1 MNHRPWT
8 CIHCCREVYMD
19 ATFYIAAGIAV
30 ISTVLMLTS
39 LNLVHALLYLIV
51 SLLAVSVDF
60 FVLGAQFVAALEA
73 IVYAG
78 AIMVLFLFVVMMLNI
93 GRHLAETERAW
104 LTPGIWKGPA
114 FLAAILILE
123 VAYLA
128 RGSLAGLGTDATGP
142 KEVGIALFGPY
153 MIGVELASMLLLAG
167 LVGAYHLGLRKTEQP
182 EIQHDAGTHEGRADA
197 GGDLVLA
204 GTDRSARTT

>member
-1 MNHRPWT
+1 M
-8 CIHCCREVYMD
+8 E
-19 ATFYIAAGIAV
+19 ATFYIAGAVAV
-30 ISTVLMLTS
+30 ISTVLMLTR

-51 SLLAVSVDF
+51 SLLAVSVVF
-60 FVLGAQFVAALEA
+60 FVLGAPFAAALEA

-78 AIMVLFLFVVMMLNI
+78 AIMVLFLFVVMILNI
-93 GRHLAETERAW
+93 GRQAAETERQW
-104 LTPGIWKGPA
+104 LTPGIWTGPV
-114 FLAAILILE
+114 ILSGVLIIE
-123 VAYLA
+123 VLYLA
-128 RGSLAGLGTDATGP
+128 RGASAGMGTGVAGP

-182 EIQHDAGTHEGRADA
+182 EIQRDTANHERRADT

-204 GTDRSARTT
+204 GTDRSARTA

>member
-1 MNHRPWT
+1 MGG
-8 CIHCCREVYMD
+8 
-19 ATFYIAAGIAV
+19 TFYIAGGIAV
-30 ISTVLMLTS
+30 VSTLLMLTR

-60 FVLGAQFVAALEA
+60 FVLGAPFVAALEA

-104 LTPGIWKGPA
+104 LTPGIWTGPVI
-114 FLAAILILE
+114 LAAILILE
-123 VAYLA
+123 VLYLA
-128 RGSLAGLGTDATGP
+128 RGSSAGLGAGATGP

-153 MIGVELASMLLLAG
+153 MIGVELASLLLLAG

>member
-1 MNHRPWT
+1 MNRRPWT
-8 CIHCCREVYMD
+8 CIHCCLEAYMD
-19 ATFYIAAGIAV
+19 ATFYIAGGIAV
-30 ISTVLMLTS
+30 VSTALMLTR

-60 FVLGAQFVAALEA
+60 FVLGAPFVAALEA

-93 GRHLAETERAW
+93 GRHLAETEKEW
-104 LTPGIWKGPA
+104 LTPGIWTGPV

-123 VAYLA
+123 VGYLA
-128 RGSLAGLGTDATGP
+128 RGASAGLGTGATGP

-167 LVGAYHLGLRKTEQP
+167 LVGAYHVGLRRTEQP

-204 GTDRSARTT
+204 GTDRSARAT

>member
-1 MNHRPWT
+1 
-8 CIHCCREVYMD
+8 MD
-19 ATFYIAAGIAV
+19 ATFYIAGGIAIV
-30 ISTVLMLTS
+30 STALMVTR

-60 FVLGAQFVAALEA
+60 FVLGAPFVAALEA

-93 GRHLAETERAW
+93 GRHLADTERAW
-104 LTPGIWKGPA
+104 LTPGIWKGPV

-123 VAYLA
+123 VVYLA
-128 RGSLAGLGTDATGP
+128 GGASAALGAGATGP

-167 LVGAYHLGLRKTEQP
+167 LVGAYHVGLRRTEQP

-197 GGDLVLA
+197 GGDLILA